1 MTTSQPSEPT
11 VDGFRA
17 LLANQGLT
25 LTEERLAQAVA
36 THAAMRPDLEAL
48 RAIPLSF
55 LEPVLEPGTAL
66 QWIEQGGSR

>member
-1 MTTSQPSEPT
+1 MTEPT
-11 VDGFRA
+11 DEMFRA

-25 LTEERLAQAVA
+25 LTEERLAQAVV

-48 RAIPLSF
+48 RQVPLSF

-66 QWIEQGGSR
+66 QWIEHGGTP